1 MHRPAQKRKASPAL
15 ESVAAGAGVDCDA
28 AADEPAAGPA
38 GPMHPGHHGRK
49 RSLAE
54 LQGTADGLRS
64 GKGKGALAGTL
75 HQTPQH
81 VRKPFMVFCRTHCR
95 FKSPSDQGSCR
106 RTTIPFS
113 NTQLQAQAPKQGWGP
128 VRLSYL

>member
-1 MHRPAQKRKASPAL
+1 MMLRLMSLQQVL
-15 ESVAAGAGVDCDA
+15 Q
-28 AADEPAAGPA
+28 

-95 FKSPSDQGSCR
+95 FKSPLRSR
-106 RTTIPFS
+106 IM
-113 NTQLQAQAPKQGWGP
+113 QAD
-128 VRLSYL
+128 RDSIF